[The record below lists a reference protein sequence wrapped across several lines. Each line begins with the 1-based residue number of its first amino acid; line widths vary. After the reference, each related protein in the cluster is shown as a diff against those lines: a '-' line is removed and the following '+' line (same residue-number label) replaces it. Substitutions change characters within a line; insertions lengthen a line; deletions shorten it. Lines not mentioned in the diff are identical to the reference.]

1 MPGALIGQR
10 RCLKHERPPGCWNV
24 LRRPQRAQT
33 ITAGDWGA
41 SAEEQTT
48 HPVTTQKQRTR
59 CVPSCPLATSAS
71 RTGCARIRECY
82 YLPVSAGQ
90 RPPLPA
96 VVFRRWQCYA
106 VRMTLTAPR
115 RRPASTAQLGLCKLA
130 VEHCAHTEGAKP
142 RTYRRHHEVGRNPER
157 APAVDAVGRGEWRL
171 YRQHSTESCGGRGK
185 GKDGA
190 WAGAQG
196 IFGLCIELAFGD
208 RDRPVSLICPAITPC
223 LPQSQLFGP
232 WTRSAQSPLE
242 SRFPAR
248 DEGGNPLPP
257 LPSSKHAGTSSS
269 AAVHPGPPP

>member
-1 MPGALIGQR
+1 MLECTTATAEGTNNHGR
-10 RCLKHERPPGCWNV
+10 RLG
-24 LRRPQRAQT
+24 
-33 ITAGDWGA
+33 
-41 SAEEQTT
+41 
-48 HPVTTQKQRTR
+48 
-59 CVPSCPLATSAS
+59 
-71 RTGCARIRECY
+71 RIRRGTNDSPRDHAETADALCA
-82 YLPVSAGQ
+82 LV
-90 RPPLPA
+90 PA
-96 VVFRRWQCYA
+96 RDLRIA
-106 VRMTLTAPR
+106 HGLRSNT
-115 RRPASTAQLGLCKLA
+115 PASTAQLGLCKLA

-208 RDRPVSLICPAITPC
+208 RDRP
-223 LPQSQLFGP
+223 LFGP